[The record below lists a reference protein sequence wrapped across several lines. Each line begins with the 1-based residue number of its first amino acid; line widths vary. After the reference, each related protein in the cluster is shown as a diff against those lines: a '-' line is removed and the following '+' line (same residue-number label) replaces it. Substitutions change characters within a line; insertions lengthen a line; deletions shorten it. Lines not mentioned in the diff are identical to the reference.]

1 VTPAIELTAV
11 RKTFGRT
18 VAVDGID
25 LTVEPGTFLGLIGHN
40 GAGKSTLLQMLIGNL
55 RPSEGTVRVAGVDVS
70 EDPRG
75 ARARMGAV
83 PEHPPVY
90 EWLNAREFFEFV
102 AEVRGAPDIALAME
116 VANLGDDAERLIR
129 EYSQGMRRRTA
140 LGAAMIG
147 EPSVL
152 LLDEALN
159 GLDPPSAARVK
170 ARLREAVDRGQT
182 VVLSTHVVE
191 TVQSVADRVVMLA
204 HGRVVADERTSELGE
219 QGLEALFLERLA
231 ASIRR
236 PDEPPPEARGG

>member
-1 VTPAIELTAV
+1 MTDSAAIALSGV
-11 RKTFGRT
+11 RKAFGRT

-25 LTVEPGTFLGLIGHN
+25 LSVARGTFLGLIGHN
-40 GAGKSTLLQMLIGNL
+40 GAGKSTLLQMLMGNL
-55 RPSEGTVRVAGVDVS
+55 RPTEGTVEIAGVDVS
-70 EDPRG
+70 ADPRG
-75 ARARMGAV
+75 ARQRTGAV

-102 AEVRGAPDIALAME
+102 AEVRGAPDIDLALQI
-116 VANLGDDAERLIR
+116 ANLGDDAERLIR

-147 EPSVL
+147 QPDVL

-182 VVLSTHVVE
+182 VLLSTHVVE

-204 HGRVVADERTSELGE
+204 HGRVVADERTEDLGE
-219 QGLEALFLERLA
+219 KGLEALFLERLA
-231 ASIRR
+231 ESIRA
-236 PDEPPPEARGG
+236 PG

>member
-1 VTPAIELTAV
+1 MTDSAIALTGV

-18 VAVDGID
+18 VAVDRVD
-25 LTVEPGTFLGLIGHN
+25 LTVPPSTFLGLIGHN
-40 GAGKSTLLQMLIGNL
+40 GAGKSTLLQMLMGNL
-55 RPSEGTVRVAGVDVS
+55 RPTEGTVAVGGIDVHS
-70 EDPRG
+70 SPRE
-75 ARARMGAV
+75 ARQKLGAV
-83 PEHPPVY
+83 PEHPPVF

-102 AEVRGAPDIALAME
+102 AEVRGSDDVAKALE
-116 VANLGDDAERLIR
+116 IANLGDDAERLIR

-147 EPSVL
+147 SPSVL

-170 ARLREAVDRGQT
+170 QRLRDAVDQGQT

-204 HGRVVADERTSELGE
+204 HGRVVADEKTADLGDN
-219 QGLEALFLERLA
+219 GLEALFLERLA
-231 ASIRR
+231 ESLENR
-236 PDEPPPEARGG
+236 PST